1 MELQLDRVT
10 KQYGTKL
17 AVDRMNLSMKAG
29 VYGLLGANGAGKTTL
44 MRLLCDILNPTS
56 GEIRYDGQNIHV
68 MGEEYRSLLGYL
80 PQNFGYYPEFTAE
93 KFMLYMAALKG
104 LNRSFAKNR
113 TEELLRLVGLEK
125 EHRKKIKTFSGGM
138 KRRLGIAQAMLN
150 EPEILILH
158 EPTAG
163 LDPKERVRFRNLI
176 SSFSKDKIVL
186 LSTHIVSDVEYIA
199 DEIFLMKEGQILQE
213 GTPEEITAQMNG
225 LVWEC
230 EVDEKRATELEC
242 RHTIVNMKKK
252 NGAIELRIV
261 SDTKPDEAAISV
273 DATLEDMYLYYFKED
288 GNGAIMEF

>member
-1 MELQLDRVT
+1 
-10 KQYGTKL
+10 
-17 AVDRMNLSMKAG
+17 
-29 VYGLLGANGAGKTTL
+29 
-44 MRLLCDILNPTS
+44 
-56 GEIRYDGQNIHV
+56 
-68 MGEEYRSLLGYL
+68 
-80 PQNFGYYPEFTAE
+80 
-93 KFMLYMAALKG
+93 
-104 LNRSFAKNR
+104 
-113 TEELLRLVGLEK
+113 
-125 EHRKKIKTFSGGM
+125 
-138 KRRLGIAQAMLN
+138 MLN
-150 EPEILILH
+150 EPEILILD

-199 DEIFLMKEGQILQE
+199 DKIFLMKEGQILKE

-230 EVDEKRATELEC
+230 EVDEKRAAELEY
-242 RHTIVNMKKK
+242 RYTIVNMKKK

-288 GNGAIMEF
+288 GNEAIMEF

>member
-150 EPEILILH
+150 EPEILILD

-199 DEIFLMKEGQILQE
+199 DKIFLMKEGQILKE

-230 EVDEKRATELEC
+230 EVDEKRAAELEY
-242 RHTIVNMKKK
+242 RYTIVNMKKK